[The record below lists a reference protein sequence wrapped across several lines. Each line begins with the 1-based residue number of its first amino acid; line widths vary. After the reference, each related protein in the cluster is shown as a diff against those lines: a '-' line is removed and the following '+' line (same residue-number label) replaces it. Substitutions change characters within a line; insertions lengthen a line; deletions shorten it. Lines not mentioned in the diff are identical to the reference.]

1 MKISALTLKAAAQFK
16 ATKNTLRKAI
26 QIAIAGSALASGLS
40 FAQLE
45 DFGPSDPTI
54 VFPEWYRDTS
64 GQALGL
70 CRSTSAYCFPLEPN
84 PEGFAGNIGD
94 EAFYSLVEFVGT
106 ETGSDFQY
114 RYLGALEASYLPGPT
129 PKHGDDT
136 VFARIRITFNFN
148 DPAKNGTYTIT
159 HPYGVHVFENVQA
172 TQKTNLIGGQA
183 ANFFTVDIGA
193 GAGFDAPLEGPV
205 GPFVHWDSDL
215 PLSIGTPGTP
225 GYEEF
230 FGDPT
235 VPHTF
240 TGSPF
245 NTNFL
250 KIEGPAG
257 SNLDG
262 LNPEPI
268 PGFRTAHDTIFVTE
282 GSVLGQKWT
291 KPISV
296 PLTIDSAVKTRA
308 FDNTGK
314 NGIDVWATTTAQQD
328 VIVTG
333 PGMPSLQLIESSMI
347 PGKYHGHIE
356 YPVAEAVPAEV
367 RVTNLT
373 DVNAI
378 SKTIALV
385 DIVEIGQ
392 ATFDTTAAARKLT
405 VVAHSSDARIQPA
418 LVVQGVTGVA
428 AGAMTVAQCA
438 GLSVG
443 PTDVCYSTTLA
454 SNIEPPAKLSVFS
467 TDSGSHADRVLQLV
481 GKPDNLADPSV
492 ASNIECTVDLS
503 GATEL
508 LGNNCAINIPT
519 DAKVTEQPLNGTVA
533 LVNTKWIFTPTVKAF
548 KASDYFPEVF
558 KYVRQVANNAAVSN
572 EATGTLYPVPNV
584 PLISTTTSISTTGF
598 TINWL
603 NSAIAKSYV
612 VTVGGVAKPVVSA
625 ATKSFV
631 VTGLAEGVNT
641 TVTIAGCNLINGT
654 RCGTAASVNQF
665 TLPAQPA
672 ITSVSGITGFSMVVN
687 WGAVNGA
694 TAYAFEYS
702 NNGTN
707 WTPVAAATATK
718 GVRLG
723 SVITGAAT
731 SANIIGLTA
740 NTRYS
745 FRMTVTNPA
754 GTSVVSAASI
764 AQSTLNSAP
773 LAPTLTATTLVS
785 TSGFK
790 LNWTARPGALSYL
803 VNVDGVDNK
812 VTTNTYTAT
821 GLAVAT
827 SYRVTVKSC
836 SDVGGTNCSPV
847 ASTLP
852 FANPQWTLAE
862 APTLASPSVP
872 AAGSATAAG
881 ISAVTINALTLTWSG
896 KTAIYTIQRATNPG
910 FTGVITTVSGVKTT
924 SRTITGLTANTTYY
938 FRVIAVTP
946 GGSSAPSV
954 VTGQLTALA
963 ASPGKVRA
971 VNGAANGVVTAGL
984 TWAGVAGLT
993 YEVMYGTAAQLTA
1006 NAGRT
1011 VPATSGAE
1019 ITIPAAGDI
1028 FMKVRAK
1035 SATNSGLWSAN
1046 TPVKAR

>member
-1 MKISALTLKAAAQFK
+1 MKISALTLKAAAQSK

-54 VFPEWYRDTS
+54 VFPEWYRDTT

-70 CRSTSAYCFPLEPN
+70 CRSTSVYCFPLEPN
-84 PEGFAGNIGD
+84 PAGFAGNIGD

-129 PKHGDDT
+129 PKHGDET

-172 TQKTNLIGGQA
+172 TQKTNLIGSQA

-193 GAGFDAPLEGPV
+193 GAGFGGPLEGPV
-205 GPFVHWDSDL
+205 GPFVHWDRDL
-215 PLSIGTPGTP
+215 PLSMGTPGTP
-225 GYEEF
+225 DYEEF
-230 FGDPT
+230 LGDPT

-245 NTNFL
+245 GTNFL

-262 LNPEPI
+262 LNPGPI
-268 PGFRTAHDTIFVTE
+268 PGIRTVHDTIFVTE

-308 FDNTGK
+308 LDPAGK
-314 NGIDVWATTTAQQD
+314 NGIDVWATTAAQQD

-333 PGMPSLQLIESSMI
+333 PGMPSLKLIENSMI

-356 YPVAEAVPAEV
+356 YPVADAVPAEV
-367 RVTNLT
+367 RVTNLS
-373 DVNAI
+373 DVNTI
-378 SKTIALV
+378 SKTKALV
-385 DIVEIGQ
+385 DMVEISQ

-405 VVAHSSDARIQPA
+405 VVAHSSDAKIQPD
-418 LVVQGVTGVA
+418 LVVQGVPGVT

-438 GLSVG
+438 GVSDG

-454 SNIEPPAKLSVFS
+454 SNIEPPAKLAVLS
-467 TDSGSHADRVLQLV
+467 TDSGSHADRVLQVV
-481 GKPDNLADPSV
+481 GTPDNLPDPSV
-492 ASNIECTVDLS
+492 ASNLECTVNFSGVVDLIN
-503 GATEL
+503 
-508 LGNNCAINIPT
+508 NNCGFDIPQ
-519 DAKVTEQPLNGTVA
+519 DAKITEQPLNGTVA
-533 LVNTKWIFTPTVKAF
+533 LVNTKWKFTPTVNAF
-548 KASDYFPEVF
+548 AAPDYFPEVF
-558 KYVRQVANNAAVSN
+558 KYVRQAANNAVVSN
-572 EATGTLYPVPNV
+572 EATGTLNPVPNA

-598 TINWL
+598 TINWST
-603 NSAIAKSYV
+603 SANARSYV

-625 ATKSFV
+625 ATQSFV
-631 VTGLAEGVNT
+631 VTGLAEGANT
-641 TVTIAGCNLINGT
+641 TVTIAGCNSIDGGN
-654 RCGTAASVNQF
+654 CGTAASVNQF

-672 ITSVSGITGFSMVVN
+672 IASVSGITGSSMVVN

-702 NNGTN
+702 INGTT
-707 WTPVAAATATK
+707 WTSVAAATATT

-740 NTRYS
+740 STSYS

-754 GTSVVSAASI
+754 GKSVVSAASI
-764 AQSTLNSAP
+764 AQLTLNPAP
-773 LAPTLTATTLVS
+773 LAPTLTATALVS

-790 LNWTARPGALSYL
+790 LNWTARAGALGYL
-803 VNVDGVDNK
+803 VNVNGVTNV
-812 VTTNTYTAT
+812 VTTNSFTAT
-821 GLAVAT
+821 GLTAGT
-827 SYRVTVKSC
+827 SYPVTVKSC
-836 SDVGGTNCSPV
+836 TDTLGTNCSPV

-852 FANPQWTLAE
+852 LANPQWTLAE
-862 APTLASPSVP
+862 APTLVSQSAP

-881 ISAVTINALTLTWSG
+881 ISAVTDNALTLTWSG
-896 KTAIYTIQRATNPG
+896 KAATYTIQRATNQG
-910 FTGVITTVSGVKTT
+910 FTGVITTVSGVTTT
-924 SRTITGLTANTTYY
+924 SRTITGLAANTTYY

-954 VTGQLTALA
+954 ATSQQTALA
-963 ASPGKVRA
+963 APGTVRA
-971 VNGAANGVVTAGL
+971 VNGTAGGVVTAGL

-993 YEVMYGTAAQLTA
+993 YEVMYGTAAELTA
-1006 NAGRT
+1006 NAGQT
-1011 VPATSGAE
+1011 VSATSGTQ
-1019 ITIPAAGDI
+1019 ITGPAAGAI
-1028 FMKVRAK
+1028 FMKVSAK
-1035 SATNSGLWSAN
+1035 SATNTGVWSAN
-1046 TPVKAR
+1046 TSVIAR